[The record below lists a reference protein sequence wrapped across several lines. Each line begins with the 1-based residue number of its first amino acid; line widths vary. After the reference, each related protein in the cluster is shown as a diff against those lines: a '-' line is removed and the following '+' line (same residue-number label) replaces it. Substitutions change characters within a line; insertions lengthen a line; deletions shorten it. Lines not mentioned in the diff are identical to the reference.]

1 MVPKGPYRLCTVNT
15 APDRAKKLVGRMV
28 QDVRED
34 YTIDYVENAERESL
48 LYWFSVKRRLGWRG
62 CADQEWHADSAAKF
76 RD

>member
-15 APDRAKKLVGRMV
+15 APERAKKLVGRMV

-48 LYWFSVKRRLGWRG
+48 LYWFGVKRRMRRVR
-62 CADQEWHADSAAKF
+62 C
-76 RD
+76 